1 MYDVYTRRAERAHGK
16 AGKYRELCELRGV
29 ATGQNRADF
38 ICGSPPNKAAFSLIM
53 THKRS
58 YLPEEIRNPDPAAAG
73 VASTLPPSALLAPSL
88 HRKISATQQTVVVA
102 AVPSLSLRVHKVYDY
117 CGAAVL
123 PLLLCRALLL
133 WTMKKAWRRRRET
146 DQRNLATGC
155 RVKTRF
161 TFQNQETSHDN
172 INPLNLVC

>member
-1 MYDVYTRRAERAHGK
+1 MWK
-16 AGKYRELCELRGV
+16 
-29 ATGQNRADF
+29 
-38 ICGSPPNKAAFSLIM
+38 PPNKAAFSLIM

-58 YLPEEIRNPDPAAAG
+58 YLPEEIRNPDPAAV

-146 DQRNLATGC
+146 DRRNLATD
-155 RVKTRF
+155 VA
-161 TFQNQETSHDN
+161 
-172 INPLNLVC
+172 